1 MHRGVA
7 LTGHWALVGVT
18 TVVRTHSLSALRLAT
33 LIATGTTLMT
43 AGGAGTTNRALLLL
57 HKVWHRFEQHLK
69 VELDLLLVGEFSPIV
84 LLAVLL
90 SKLLEIMFVTSSL
103 VLKLTDF
110 FDLIVVDC
118 EDPVIDCTCTCKILF
133 GR

>member
-1 MHRGVA
+1 
-7 LTGHWALVGVT
+7 
-18 TVVRTHSLSALRLAT
+18 
-33 LIATGTTLMT
+33 MT
-43 AGGAGTTNRALLLL
+43 AGGTGTTNRALLLL

-90 SKLLEIMFVTSSL
+90 SKLLEIMFVTGSL

-118 EDPVIDCTCTCKILF
+118 EDLVIDCKTLF